1 MADKNELLVE
11 HYHKT
16 FDLTTR
22 LWEQRNRLFLF
33 LIGVIGL
40 SAILTFRGS
49 EANPLFLDMIIKILG
64 ITDVNRVNEIRGSFP
79 FALLHG
85 VLLLVVFYLMF
96 NLYHRALSVLM
107 QYAYLGSLEK
117 EIRESLQFKVDEKA
131 FTRESD
137 FYWRNRPALMGTV
150 KWVYMLLLGLLL
162 LAFLIGRLV
171 DDYHSGSL
179 WLVWIDIVVSIPT
192 LIYFFGYASSSV
204 TLDSKEAIVPKAGPN
219 PVANPAG
226 PANPNPGG

>member
-49 EANPLFLDMIIKILG
+49 EANPLFLDMIIKALG
-64 ITDVNRVNEIRGSFP
+64 ITDVNRINEIRASFP
-79 FALLHG
+79 FALLHS

-96 NLYHRALSVLM
+96 NLYHRALSVLT

-117 EIRESLQFKVDEKA
+117 EIRDSLQFQAGTKA

-137 FYWRNRPALMGTV
+137 FYWGNRPALMGSV
-150 KWVYMLLLGLLL
+150 KWVYMFLLGLLL
-162 LAFLIGRLV
+162 LAFLVGRLV
-171 DDYHSGSL
+171 DDYYSGSQ
-179 WLVWIDIVVSIPT
+179 WLVWIDLVISIPT
-192 LIYFFGYASSSV
+192 IIYFYGYASSSV
-204 TLDSKEAIVPKAGPN
+204 ALDSKDAIVPKANPN
-219 PVANPAG
+219 PVASPAG
-226 PANPNPGG
+226 PANSGG